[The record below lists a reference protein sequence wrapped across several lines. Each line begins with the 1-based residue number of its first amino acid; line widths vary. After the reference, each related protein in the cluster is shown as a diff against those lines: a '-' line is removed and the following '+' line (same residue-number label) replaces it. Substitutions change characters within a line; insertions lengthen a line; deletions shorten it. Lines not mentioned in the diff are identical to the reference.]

1 MKENF
6 TSINVVIDRSGS
18 MQRLTSDTI
27 GGFNQF
33 LADQRDVPGEAVL
46 TLAIFSIDYTLVH
59 DCKVLADIS
68 DLDSSTYRAAGG
80 TALLDALGKTIN
92 SVGAKLATMEED
104 ERPSK
109 VIFLVITDGE
119 ENSSV
124 EFSKE
129 QIKSMVEH
137 QQDVYKWEFVFM
149 GANIDSM
156 AEGASIGVAQH
167 NTMDYMPTPAGTRSL
182 YQDVSKSMKRYRMSG
197 PSKSG
202 FFGKGK

>member
-33 LADQRDVPGEAVL
+33 LSDQRDVPGEAVL
-46 TLAIFSIDYTLVH
+46 TLATFSTDYTLVH
-59 DCKVLADIS
+59 DCKVLADVA
-68 DLDSSTYRAAGG
+68 DLDATTYRASGG

-92 SVGAKLATMEED
+92 SVGVKLAAMEED

-109 VIFLVITDGE
+109 IIFLVITDGE

-124 EFSKE
+124 EFTKE

-137 QQDVYKWEFVFM
+137 QQNVYKWEFVFM

-156 AEGASIGVAQH
+156 AEGASLGIAQH
-167 NTMDYMPTPAGTRSL
+167 NTMDYMATPAGTRGL
-182 YQDVSKSMKRYRMSG
+182 YHDVSKSMRKYRMSG